1 MDRRVK
7 GLALLGLV
15 AVCALAG
22 CAQPVEDRDVS
33 GVTAAEAMAMPLEQ
47 QYALA
52 GERHRELQERLAE
65 LQREIYDGP
74 WMEGGA
80 SSEVAPVMGHM
91 NSFPLRGRT
100 GDNCYDFS
108 ANRWYETDEELRPL
122 VERIAASWEARG
134 WETGRDE
141 LSSGKIRVTA
151 TTEDG
156 YWFAVV
162 EDEGSIRLRGAS
174 PVYWGDQ
181 LALTRAMSERRRAED
196 AAGATWDTTDRDD
209 RGRAYRLPG
218 VYRPFPAWDA
228 LEVDE

>member
-1 MDRRVK
+1 MKRLV
-7 GLALLGLV
+7 LLGLV
-15 AVCALAG
+15 VACAISG
-22 CAQPVEDRDVS
+22 CAALIEDRDVS
-33 GVTAAEAMAMPLEQ
+33 GVTETEAMAMPLEQ

-52 GERHRELQERLAE
+52 GERHRELQERFAE

-74 WMEGGA
+74 WVEGGA
-80 SSEVAPVMGHM
+80 SSEVAPMMGNM

-100 GDNCYDFS
+100 RDNCYEFVVS
-108 ANRWYETDEELRPL
+108 RRYETESEIRPL

-134 WETGRDE
+134 WDTGKDE

-156 YWFAVV
+156 YWFEAF
-162 EDEGSIRLRGAS
+162 EDENSLLLGGMS

-181 LALTRAMSERRRAED
+181 LALMRAMGERRRAED
-196 AAGATWDTTDRDD
+196 AAGAPWDTTDRDE
-209 RGRAYRLPG
+209 RRRAYRLPG